1 MYVQKTYSTAMAG
14 EFCVMERLFRL
25 GHQASLTFGHAKSID
40 IMTKAPSGR
49 KYEVSVKAIRGGTK
63 WGIGKEDYSDREDLV
78 FVLLLYEN
86 FQNAI
91 QPPETWVIPAI
102 EAEKL
107 KMPWHPGIYAIY
119 RSPAER
125 HKLEP
130 YKEAWQKYL
139 G

>member
-1 MYVQKTYSTAMAG
+1 MYVQKTHSTAMAG

-25 GHQASLTFGHAKSID
+25 GHEASLTFGHAKSID

-63 WGIGKEDYSDREDLV
+63 WGIGKESYSDREDLV
-78 FVLLLYEN
+78 FVLLLYKDFEN
-86 FQNAI
+86 VTE
-91 QPPETWVIPAI
+91 PPETWVIPATK
-102 EAEKL
+102 AEKL
-107 KMPWHPGIYAIY
+107 KKPWHPGIYAIY